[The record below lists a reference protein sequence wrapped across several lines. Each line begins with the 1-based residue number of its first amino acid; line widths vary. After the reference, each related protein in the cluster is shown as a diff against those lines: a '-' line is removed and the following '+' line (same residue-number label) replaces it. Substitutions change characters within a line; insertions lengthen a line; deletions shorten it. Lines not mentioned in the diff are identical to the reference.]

1 MSSSSESH
9 LPAENE
15 PGPEDVFDQLAE
27 SGAGRERQVWVMYP
41 EAPSPPER
49 ARETPFEEF
58 LQLVPEAAW
67 HGRRFLFKGAL
78 IGLCFGLGYLYLADA
93 VFMVKSLVHVERRQ
107 SVTQAYDPV
116 RAGST
121 FIATQAEVVSS
132 PRIVRSTLEAI
143 GLPEPSNGWI
153 SQLKSQLKAWFKSD
167 PGLDR
172 LEVATRATVPLL
184 QATPVL
190 GTEVMAITYRTE
202 DPQRGVLFLTSLID
216 SYRGFLSQ
224 GETSAHQE
232 GLELL
237 RQRELEIAALLAERR
252 NEFERMLTTERSA
265 DDAGGLDVQRHRL
278 EEHARGLVAVENEV
292 IRLENQIASLRR
304 QDVTEVAN
312 DETLLEELR
321 LAETNL
327 AELTSRLS
335 ERHPDVRQA
344 RQRAQTLRAQVE
356 SDARAAVSTMER
368 DLNAARQSQAQLAES
383 YDRQWEVARRMERSG
398 VEEER
403 MRAEIA
409 RLEGQRL
416 NIADLLAGKELRVL
430 ELGSERTGTLVNVL
444 EAPMLPVEPV
454 WPLPGPVLVGCAFI
468 GALGGISWAI
478 VRYVQARGVL
488 RVRPAAGTRA
498 QASEF

>member
-1 MSSSSESH
+1 MSSQSR
-9 LPAENE
+9 LPDENE
-15 PGPEDVFDQLAE
+15 PGPEGVFDQLAE
-27 SGAGRERQVWVMYP
+27 SETSRERQVWVMYP
-41 EAPSPPER
+41 ESPSSPER
-49 ARETPFEEF
+49 ARVTPFEEF

-67 HGRRFLFKGAL
+67 QGRRFLWSGAL

-132 PRIVRSTLEAI
+132 PRIVRSTLESI
-143 GLPEPSNGWI
+143 GLPEPSNGW
-153 SQLKSQLKAWFKSD
+153 SSRLKSWFKSD
-167 PGLDR
+167 PGLER

-190 GTEVMAITYRTE
+190 GTEVMAITFRTE
-202 DPQRGVLFLTSLID
+202 DPQRGVEFLTSLIEN
-216 SYRGFLSQ
+216 YRGFLSE

-237 RQRELEIAALLAERR
+237 RQREMEISARLAEQRS
-252 NEFERMLTTERSA
+252 ELERLLMTERSA
-265 DDAGGLDVQRHRL
+265 QDSDSGGLGVQRYRL
-278 EEHARGLVAVENEV
+278 EEHAKGLVEAENEA
-292 IRLENQIASLRR
+292 IRLQNQIASLRR
-304 QDVTEVAN
+304 QGIREVAN
-312 DETLLEELR
+312 DEELLEELR
-321 LAETNL
+321 FAETNL
-327 AELTSRLS
+327 SELASQLS

-344 RQRAQTLRAQVE
+344 RQRVETLRGQVA
-356 SDARAAVSTMER
+356 SDARATLATMER
-368 DLNAARQSQAQLAES
+368 DLSAARQTQAQLAES
-383 YDRQWEVARRMERSG
+383 YDLQWEAARRMERSG
-398 VEEER
+398 VEEAR

-454 WPLPGPVLVGCAFI
+454 WPLPGPVLVGCAVI

-478 VRYVQARGVL
+478 ARYVQARGVL
-488 RVRPAAGTRA
+488 RMRPAAGTRA